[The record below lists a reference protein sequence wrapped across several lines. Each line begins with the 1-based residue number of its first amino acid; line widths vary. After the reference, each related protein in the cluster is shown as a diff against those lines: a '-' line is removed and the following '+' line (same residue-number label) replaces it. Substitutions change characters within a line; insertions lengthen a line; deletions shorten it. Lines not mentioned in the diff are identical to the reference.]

1 MGSPLPSG
9 IGERGPGVAY
19 TRPNGGLDGDR
30 NIANLTANP
39 GLSVTLAVLSAM
51 SNLSRKG
58 LIA

>member
-1 MGSPLPSG
+1 
-9 IGERGPGVAY
+9 VAY
-19 TRPNGGLDGDR
+19 AQIAGGLGGDG

-39 GLSVTLAVLSAM
+39 GLSVTLAVFSAM